1 MAGSPPSIP
10 TVAESKSRVHDALAS
25 MPAGPLLRLGRGAI
39 EVDLAPEAGGRVAQI
54 RVHGIDQL
62 IGPDDGW
69 PAMIAWGCYPMVPWA
84 GRVRDGRFRF
94 EGREYQLPRNLGE
107 HAIHGVG
114 FAMPWQV
121 QRFDESSA
129 RLSLE
134 LPTDEHWPFGGIARQ
149 HVAILEDE
157 LRLALSVQAG
167 SRTMPAEIGWHPWF
181 RKPDRL
187 EFTPSRM
194 YPRDADGI
202 AVLPPMAPSPGPWD
216 DCFLQE
222 GGVTLHRAARALAV
236 SSSCSHWVVYDGTS
250 HATCVEP
257 QSGPPDAFNL
267 AQRVLQPGELL
278 EVSLV
283 LAFD

>member
-1 MAGSPPSIP
+1 MA
-10 TVAESKSRVHDALAS
+10 VESAPRLHDALAS
-25 MPAGPLLRLGRGAI
+25 MPAGPLLQLRRGAI
-39 EVDLAPEAGGRVAQI
+39 EVDLAPEAGGRIAQL
-54 RVHGIDQL
+54 RVEGIEQL

-69 PAMIAWGCYPMVPWA
+69 PATIAWGCYPMVPWA

-121 QRFDESSA
+121 ERFDEALA
-129 RLSLE
+129 RLSLD
-134 LPTDEHWPFGGIARQ
+134 LPMDESWPFGGTARQ
-149 HVAILEDE
+149 QVELLENE
-157 LRLALSVQAG
+157 VRLVLSVDAG
-167 SRTMPAEIGWHPWF
+167 AQPMPAEIGWHPWF

-187 EFTPSRM
+187 EFMPSRM

-202 AVLPPMAPSPGPWD
+202 AVLPPVAPSQGPWD
-216 DCFLQE
+216 DCFLHE
-222 GGVTLHRAARALAV
+222 GRITLHRGGRALRL
-236 SSSCSHWVVYDGTS
+236 SSACSHWVVYDGTA

-267 AQRVLQPGELL
+267 AQRVLQPGETL

-283 LAFD
+283 IAFD